1 MAYRYDPDLEFFE
14 KLESTD
20 LNDLV
25 FSLTH
30 DKDGDIRFTEE
41 LTGAPAYKQY
51 SPDHHQ
57 YWELIAAEIQC
68 FGANSLVTMFRGGKG
83 VEYREILTD
92 VCDKMK
98 VNYSK
103 DAPVERIEN
112 NLLLKVLND
121 ALEKM
126 SPEQLKELAESVGVK
141 NFALLTPEGMLG
153 VFQAVFRAGGFKSY
167 QLTVIVVN
175 AVLKAMIGRGLS
187 FAGSA
192 ALTRTIAVLTGPIGW
207 ALTGAWTAV
216 DIASPA
222 YRVTIPAV
230 IQVAAL
236 RQKHLY
242 GKQADEVSFS

>member
-1 MAYRYDPDLEFFE
+1 MAYRYDSDLAFFE
-14 KLESTD
+14 NLKSTD

-25 FSLTH
+25 YCLTH
-30 DKDGDIRFTEE
+30 DKDGSVRLTEE
-41 LTGAPAYKQY
+41 ITMSDVYKKHN
-51 SPDHHQ
+51 PDHHK
-57 YWELIAAEIQC
+57 YWELIAAEVQC
-68 FGANSLVTMFRGGKG
+68 FGANTFATIFRGGKG
-83 VEYREILTD
+83 VLYKEVLMD

-103 DAPVERIEN
+103 DSSTEKIEN
-112 NLLLKVLND
+112 NLLMKILTD

-126 SPEQLKELAESVGVK
+126 TPAELKELAEAVGIK
-141 NFALLTPEGMLG
+141 NVSAMNAEAFVG

-167 QLTVIVVN
+167 QLTLIIVN
-175 AVLKAMIGRGLS
+175 AILKALIGRGLT
-187 FAGSA
+187 FAGNA
-192 ALTRTIAVLTGPIGW
+192 ALTRTMAVLTGPIGW
-207 ALTGAWTAV
+207 VITGLWTAI

-242 GKQADEVSFS
+242 EKQAGDISFG